1 MGFTRA
7 TVKPFYL
14 RLAIDG
20 PAGSVKTF
28 TSLEVATF
36 IAQQYGDLPPA
47 FIDTERGSASKYASR
62 FAFDVIDM
70 DKPFHPDRFV
80 KGIQMAVD
88 AGYKVLVI
96 DSLSH
101 AWNGPGG
108 LLELVDNF
116 AKKYGGNGFAG
127 WKDATPIQTRLIDAI
142 IGANLHIIAC
152 MRAKMDYAQDKDERG
167 RTQITKV
174 GLAPIQREGMEYE
187 FDVVGDMTVA
197 HALSISK
204 TRCAELTDQL
214 FVKPGRDFARILWN
228 WTQSGV
234 TREQFAAQAAT
245 ATPVAIQT
253 PASKQ
258 AQIAPAT
265 EPPPWEQPNPTDEL
279 PDWLGPQYTAP
290 TPAPAPALVNDGNGT
305 THVVIEDRAQFEDHI
320 AGILAQQGAPAAPTG
335 QPDLPATGSANRPGN
350 GANGTAKTGNGG
362 SASMASEV
370 TAVFPGLCA
379 KMVADEPYYRNAQG
393 GADMFRILRA
403 AKAEGFAVVNTANM
417 VDVIAKLTERGLRH
431 AQEEAA
437 KAARKQEGTDAGH

>member
-20 PAGSVKTF
+20 PAGSGKTF

-245 ATPVAIQT
+245 ATPVASRPPPPNRPRSPRPPSRRRGNNPTRRMNSRTGWDPNT
-253 PASKQ
+253 PPRRPPRPRHWSTT
-258 AQIAPAT
+258 AT
-265 EPPPWEQPNPTDEL
+265 EPRTSSSRIGRSLRITSPGYWRSKGHRQPQ
-279 PDWLGPQYTAP
+279 PDSRTCRP
-290 TPAPAPALVNDGNGT
+290 
-305 THVVIEDRAQFEDHI
+305 
-320 AGILAQQGAPAAPTG
+320 PAAPTDRATG
-335 QPDLPATGSANRPGN
+335 PTGRPRPATGDR
-350 GANGTAKTGNGG
+350 
-362 SASMASEV
+362 
-370 TAVFPGLCA
+370 
-379 KMVADEPYYRNAQG
+379 
-393 GADMFRILRA
+393 LRWPP
-403 AKAEGFAVVNTANM
+403 
-417 VDVIAKLTERGLRH
+417 R
-431 AQEEAA
+431 
-437 KAARKQEGTDAGH
+437 